1 MVIWAPGCG
10 FSGWYSGYWS
20 LSVLCSSSDTCGKMT
35 TIIIKK
41 ANFKLDNKIL
51 DDLGYTL
58 KLNEWRKKIEISRV
72 REEIERLQVLKIPDI
87 EIVLD

>member
-1 MVIWAPGCG
+1 
-10 FSGWYSGYWS
+10 
-20 LSVLCSSSDTCGKMT
+20 MT

>member
-1 MVIWAPGCG
+1 
-10 FSGWYSGYWS
+10 
-20 LSVLCSSSDTCGKMT
+20 MT

-58 KLNEWRKKIEISRV
+58 KWNTWRKKIEISRV
-72 REEIERLQVLKIPDI
+72 REEIERLRVLKIPDI
-87 EIVLD
+87 EVVLD